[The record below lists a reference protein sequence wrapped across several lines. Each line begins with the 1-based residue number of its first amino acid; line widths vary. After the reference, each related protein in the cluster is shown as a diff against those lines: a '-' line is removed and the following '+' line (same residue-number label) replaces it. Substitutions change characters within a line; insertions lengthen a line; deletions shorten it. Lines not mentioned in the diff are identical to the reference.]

1 MERSQEVDTTGCDQ
15 EPIRVPG
22 SIQPH
27 GFLLVLSEPE
37 FRVTLASANAADIL
51 QVASLHG
58 RPIDELLPS
67 AEGTPWRSLLSRTP
81 ILANPQQLGA
91 VALAD
96 STNYLVLV
104 HRHAG
109 KLIVEFE
116 RSIEMWKTPL
126 EQLYARST
134 EFVTALQATD
144 ETRVAQDLAVREIRE
159 LTGFDRVLL
168 YQFDEDL
175 HGTTVAE
182 SGNDRLP
189 SYLGLRFPA
198 DDIPAQARE
207 LYRLNRVRL
216 IADATYS
223 PVPLIPSSEMSA
235 ESPLD
240 LTYSV
245 LRSVSP
251 VHLEYMRN
259 MGTAASM
266 SISVVNRGRLWGL
279 IACHHCESRAVPF
292 AVRTAC
298 DFIAQILSLQIETHE
313 RAAEAER
320 RVTLKSLESRLL
332 TSMAGH
338 GADYA
343 AGLVENEQALLD
355 FADAGGAAVITENET
370 LLVGRTPDERT
381 LAQITQHLV
390 KRGNWD
396 VFTTDCLTS
405 EFPFVTGMAQC
416 PAGMAAISVSKLH
429 PSFVLWFRD
438 EQATTV
444 HWAGDPRKPPKAP
457 GRERLHPRKS
467 FEVWNETVRGRSAR
481 FTATER
487 DALAD
492 LRNSII
498 GIVLRTAEENAELT
512 AELQRSNKEL
522 EAFSYSVSHDLRA
535 PFRHIVGYS
544 ELLRERA
551 AERLTDDDRRHLQ
564 IISDSAQTAG
574 QLVDNLLAY
583 SRMGRTKL
591 AKRAV
596 DLNEVFRIAQVDAML
611 DARGRTIHWN
621 IGPLPTVDADP
632 SMLQAVAHNLL
643 SNAVKFTRTRNEAEI
658 TVHADEAPHEYT
670 IAVRDNGV
678 GFDMAYADK
687 LFGVFQRMHRM
698 EDFEGTGIG
707 LANVQRIMARHG
719 GRAWA
724 LGAVDC
730 GAEFFFSIPKSK
742 P

>member
-1 MERSQEVDTTGCDQ
+1 MERSQEVDTTGCEQ
-15 EPIRVPG
+15 EPIRIPG

-37 FRVTLASANAADIL
+37 LRVTLASANASAIL
-51 QVASLHG
+51 NVASLWD
-58 RPIDELLPS
+58 RPLDELLPS
-67 AEGTPWRSLLSRTP
+67 TTGTSWRRLLSQTP
-81 ILANPQQLGA
+81 ISANPQQLGA
-91 VALAD
+91 VELTDGA
-96 STNYLVLV
+96 YLVLA
-104 HRHAG
+104 HHHGG

-116 RSIEMWKTPL
+116 RTSGTWETPL
-126 EQLYARST
+126 AQLYAQST
-134 EFVTALQATD
+134 EFVTALQASD
-144 ETRVAQDLAVREIRE
+144 ETRVAQDLAVHKIRE

-182 SGNDRLP
+182 CGNGRLP

-216 IADATYS
+216 IVDATYN
-223 PVPLIPSSEMSA
+223 PVPLKSSSA
-235 ESPLD
+235 VSNDGPLD

-279 IACHHCESRAVPF
+279 IACHHCEPRAVPF
-292 AVRTAC
+292 AVRSAC

-320 RVTLKSLESRLL
+320 RVRLKSLESRLL

-343 AGLVENEQALLD
+343 AGLVENEKAILE
-355 FADAGGAAVITENET
+355 FADASGTAVITERET
-370 LLVGRTPDERT
+370 FLVGRTPDERALT
-381 LAQITQHLV
+381 QITQELA
-390 KRGNWD
+390 KRGNSD
-396 VFTTDCLTS
+396 VFTTDCLTA
-405 EFPFVTGMAQC
+405 EFPFAKGIASC

-429 PSFVLWFRD
+429 PSYVLWFRD
-438 EQATTV
+438 EKATTV
-444 HWAGDPRKPPKAP
+444 HWAGDPRKPPKVP
-457 GRERLHPRKS
+457 GEERLHPRKS
-467 FEVWNETVRGRSAR
+467 FEVWKETVRGHSAR
-481 FTATER
+481 FTAAEK
-487 DALAD
+487 DAFAD

-498 GIVLRTAEENAELT
+498 GIVLRTAEENADLT
-512 AELQRSNKEL
+512 SELQRSNKEL

-564 IISDSAQTAG
+564 IIADSAQTAG

-611 DARGRTIHWN
+611 DARGRNIRWN
-621 IGPLPTVDADP
+621 IGPLPTVEADP
-632 SMLQAVAHNLL
+632 AMLQAVAHNLL
-643 SNAVKFTRTRNEAEI
+643 SNAVKFTRPRNEAEI
-658 TVHADEAPHEYT
+658 SVHAEEAPHEYT
-670 IAVRDNGV
+670 VAVRDNGV

-707 LANVQRIMARHG
+707 LANVQRIIARHG

-724 LGAVDC
+724 QGAVDC
-730 GAEFFFSIPKSK
+730 GAEFSFSIPKSK

>member
-1 MERSQEVDTTGCDQ
+1 MEFPQTVDTTGCEH
-15 EPIRVPG
+15 EPIRIPG

-27 GFLLVLSEPE
+27 GFLLVLSEPD
-37 FRVTLASANAADIL
+37 FRVTLASANAAAIL
-51 QVASLHG
+51 EVPSPYD
-58 RPIDELLPS
+58 RSIDDFLPPVNGVS
-67 AEGTPWRSLLSRTP
+67 WRALLSQAS
-81 ILANPQQLGA
+81 IGNSPQQLGI
-91 VALAD
+91 VGPTGGGEYLALA
-96 STNYLVLV
+96 

-109 KLIVEFE
+109 KLILEFE
-116 RSIEMWKTPL
+116 RTAATSDFRL
-126 EQLYARST
+126 EQLHAEST
-134 EFVTALQATD
+134 EFLAALQASD
-144 ETRVAQDLAVREIRE
+144 DASVAQDAAVRKIRK

-168 YQFDEDL
+168 YQFDEDQ
-175 HGTTVAE
+175 HGTTIAE
-182 SGNDRLP
+182 SGNDLLP
-189 SYLGLRFPA
+189 GYLGLRFPA

-216 IADATYS
+216 ILDANYI
-223 PVPLIPSSEMSA
+223 PVPIVPSPNANDEG
-235 ESPLD
+235 PLD
-240 LTYSV
+240 LTYAV

-279 IACHHCESRAVPF
+279 IACHHTEPRFVPF
-292 AVRTAC
+292 AVRAAC
-298 DFIAQILSLQIETHE
+298 DFVAQILSLQIETHE

-320 RVTLKSLESRLL
+320 RVKLRSLESQLL

-338 GADYA
+338 GTDYS
-343 AGLVENEQALLD
+343 AGLVENKQALLE
-355 FADAGGAAVITENET
+355 FADASGAAVVVDQKT
-370 LLVGRTPDERT
+370 LTVGRTPDEHQLIRIAEH
-381 LAQITQHLV
+381 LAKH
-390 KRGNWD
+390 GNSD
-396 VFTTDCLTS
+396 VVTTDCLTT
-405 EFPFVTGMAQC
+405 ELPFTRDIPQC
-416 PAGMAAISVSKLH
+416 PAGMAAISISKLH

-438 EQATTV
+438 EKTTTV
-444 HWAGDPRKPPKAP
+444 HWAGDPRKPPRVP
-457 GRERLHPRKS
+457 GQERLHPRKS
-467 FEVWNETVRGRSAR
+467 FEVWKETVRGHSAR
-481 FTATER
+481 FTSAER
-487 DALAD
+487 EALAD

-498 GIVLRTAEENAELT
+498 GIVLRTAEENADLS

-564 IISDSAQTAG
+564 IIADSAETAG

-591 AKRAV
+591 AKRPV
-596 DLNEVFRIAQVDAML
+596 NLNEVFRIAQTDAML
-611 DARGRTIHWN
+611 DARGRRITWN
-621 IGPLPTVDADP
+621 IGDLPTVEADP
-632 SMLQAVAHNLL
+632 SMLQSVAHNLL
-643 SNAVKFTRTRNEAEI
+643 SNAVKFTRTRSDAVI
-658 TVHADEAPHEYT
+658 TVRAQETPHEYMVS
-670 IAVRDNGV
+670 VRDNGV

-724 LGAVDC
+724 QGAVDC
-730 GAEFFFSIPKSK
+730 GAEFTFSLPKSK